1 MRILITGGASA
12 LGAALARAL
21 TPAHDIQLLDM
32 GEPSERERALQA
44 APSSEAII
52 HLVSGLAPETAPL
65 DRFDIATRGSYD
77 LITAAPPAARFILVS
92 SLRMFERYPVDWW
105 VTEHWA
111 PRPTTAIT
119 DLTPYLAEL
128 VVREAARVLPLR
140 ATALRLGEVVG
151 SEVVGATESQQRPA
165 DPRWLHIEDAVQ
177 AIVRA
182 LALPSVP
189 GEPPRGWQVFHIP
202 GGGGHARFPLELA
215 GRPPLEYTP
224 EHDVTGAAL
233 PARSDAAQAIPPR
246 AAAPPRARQRV
257 VIFGAGGP
265 LGVAT
270 AVQLAP
276 DHILRLSDRR
286 ELAAIAAAGQP
297 QSPGAPLPQPFG
309 PPHEECVVDVTDLG
323 QVVAA
328 ARGMDAIVNS
338 TVVRDHSVES
348 FRVNTL
354 GAYNVMRAA
363 VACGIRRVVHTG
375 PRQLLA
381 SPVGFRDDFDLMD
394 DVPLRPGTHLYFMS
408 KFLGQ
413 EICRIFAE
421 EHDLEVPVLLFSRF
435 LSGSG
440 PIPGPTGDY
449 QMLISWEDAGR
460 AMRQAVDVAALPRP
474 FEILQITADVPN
486 GRFRNEK
493 ARRLLGWTP
502 QDRLEERWRRR
513 PS

>member
-1 MRILITGGASA
+1 MRILITGVASV
-12 LGAALARAL
+12 LGAALARAF
-21 TPAHDIQLLDM
+21 TPAHDIQRLDL
-32 GEPSERERALQA
+32 GEPNEREQALRV
-44 APSSEAII
+44 APSCEAII

-65 DRFDIATRGSYD
+65 DWLDSATRGSYD

-92 SLRMFERYPVDWW
+92 SLRIFERYPPDWW

-111 PRPTTAIT
+111 PRPTATLD
-119 DLTPYLAEL
+119 DLAPYLAEL

-140 ATALRLGEVVG
+140 ATALRLGEI
-151 SEVVGATESQQRPA
+151 VGATGSQQRPA

-177 AIVRA
+177 AIARA
-182 LALPSVP
+182 LALPSVQ

-215 GRPPLEYTP
+215 GRPPLGYAP
-224 EHDVTGAAL
+224 EHNVTSAAL
-233 PARSDAAQAIPPR
+233 PAPSDAAQASVPR
-246 AAAPPRARQRV
+246 AAAPARARERV

-270 AVQLAP
+270 AAQLAP

-286 ELAAIAAAGQP
+286 ALAAIAAAGQP
-297 QSPGAPLPQPFG
+297 QSPGAPLPQALG
-309 PPHEECVVDVTDLG
+309 PPHEECVADVTDLG

-328 ARGMDAIVNS
+328 ARGMDAIINS
-338 TVVRDHSVES
+338 TVVRDHPVES

-354 GAYNVMRAA
+354 GAYNVMQAA

-381 SPVGFRDDFDLMD
+381 SPVGFRDDFDLVD
-394 DVPLRPGTHLYFMS
+394 DVPLRPGTNLYFMS

-421 EHDLEVPVLLFSRF
+421 EHDLEVPALLFSRF
-435 LSGSG
+435 LSATG

-493 ARRLLGWTP
+493 AKRLLAWTP
-502 QDRLEERWRRR
+502 QDRLAERWQRRL
-513 PS
+513 S